1 MERRRWLRPRARLF
15 ALLIALAS
23 ALVAGSLL
31 GESEVR
37 GGKDV
42 TVAAGQVVPDDLYAS
57 GETVRIEGTVHGDL
71 VAAAREIVI
80 AGTVEGDVLAAAQSI
95 TITGTV
101 GDDARIAGQV
111 LHLGPEARLG
121 DDLVAAGFSLETEDG
136 SEVAGTTRFFGYQ
149 ALLAGEV
156 SEGLAGSMG
165 ALELA
170 GPIHGDVDVEVGP
183 RGEEAPPML
192 WPTPVPIPQVAPG
205 LEVAGTAQVGGAL
218 RYESPTEG
226 EIDPAA
232 EIAGGVD
239 YRKPPPKPEEGAGP
253 LETVAQ
259 HVRRFVALLLVG
271 LLLLWLAPR
280 WTARLAETVWTRPL
294 PSLGWGIV
302 LLAVAAVGALV
313 IALVTGFLAAVRGFA
328 TLGGLVATAIAGGA
342 LAEIAWVV
350 AVVLACVYL
359 APVVVALAGGRWALA
374 RGGPFTGGRRFAAL
388 ALGVLVLVVLVVIPY
403 LGKLISIAALLLG
416 LGSLW
421 LGVAGRFRRTPGAE
435 PRLE

>member
-1 MERRRWLRPRARLF
+1 
-15 ALLIALAS
+15 LAAAGS

-31 GESEVR
+31 GEPEVR

-42 TVAAGQVVPDDLYAS
+42 IVAAGQVVPDDLYAS

-71 VAAAREIVI
+71 VAAARAIVI
-80 AGTVEGDVLAAAQSI
+80 SGTVDGDVLAAAQSI

-111 LHLGPEARLG
+111 LHLGPRARLG
-121 DDLVAAGFSLETEDG
+121 DDLVAAGFSLETEVG

-156 SEGLAGSMG
+156 DEGVAGSMG

-170 GPIHGDVDVEVGP
+170 GPIHGDVDVEVGA
-183 RGEEAPPML
+183 RGEESPPMF
-192 WPTPVPIPQVAPG
+192 WPTPVPIPTVAPG
-205 LEVAGTAQVGGAL
+205 LEVTGTARLGGTL

-226 EIDPAA
+226 AIDPAA
-232 EIAGGVD
+232 EVTGGVH
-239 YRKPPPKPEEGAGP
+239 YRKPPPSPETETGP
-253 LETVAQ
+253 LETIAR
-259 HVRRFVALLLVG
+259 HARRFVALLLVG
-271 LLLLWLAPR
+271 VLMLWLAPR
-280 WTARLAETVWTRPL
+280 WTAGLAETVRTRPL

-302 LLAVAAVGALV
+302 LLAAALAGALMIV
-313 IALVTGFLAAVRGFA
+313 AVVGLLAWLLGAA
-328 TLGGLVATAIAGGA
+328 TLGGLAAAVVVGGGLGDIA
-342 LAEIAWVV
+342 LVV

-359 APVVVALAGGRWALA
+359 APAVVALAGGRWALA

-388 ALGVLVLVVLVVIPY
+388 ALGVLVLVALALIPY
-403 LGKLISIAALLLG
+403 LGKLITIAALLLG

-421 LGVAGRFRRTPGAE
+421 LWVAGRLRRTPAAVSGETPVAAG
-435 PRLE
+435 